1 MRFTSVFCANLCQVS
16 TFNQPLTF
24 TVVSNTFIFFFFL
37 FPYVFNCGEK
47 ETLFSAVFISSLPNI
62 QTLLLLTV

>member
-24 TVVSNTFIFFFFL
+24 TVVSKTFIFIFYFILVF
-37 FPYVFNCGEK
+37 FNCGEK
-47 ETLFSAVFISSLPNI
+47 VSLLSAVFISSLPNI

>member
-16 TFNQPLTF
+16 TFNQQLTF
-24 TVVSNTFIFFFFL
+24 TVVPNIFIFIFL

-47 ETLFSAVFISSLPNI
+47 VSLLSAVFISSLPNI